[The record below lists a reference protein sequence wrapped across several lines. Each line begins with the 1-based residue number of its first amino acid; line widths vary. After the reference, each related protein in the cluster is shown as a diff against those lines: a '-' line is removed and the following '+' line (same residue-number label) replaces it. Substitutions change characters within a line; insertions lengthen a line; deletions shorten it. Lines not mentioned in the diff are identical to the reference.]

1 VSNVPQY
8 LGGREDR
15 QWRPIRFL
23 TFALIVILAFGV
35 LGSRIFYLQVVDGR
49 HLAAQA
55 QTNRTVVQ
63 AIPATR
69 GLIYDRS
76 GRPLVSNVASFSIKI
91 RPADLPLSRRDEVV
105 QRLGVLLGID
115 PAGIN
120 EAIDLNPGSNF
131 DLVRI
136 AQDVP
141 ETTAR
146 IVAESPDELPG
157 VQVVVETR
165 RAYANGPLF
174 SQVVGYTGPINADQ
188 LADHKD
194 DGYLPDDLLGKAG
207 LEKTFED
214 VLRGTYGSE
223 LVERDATGRKLQ
235 VLSTIQDAVPGASLK
250 LTIDTKQQKYATKAL
265 QWAMKTVGFKRGVV
279 IAMNP
284 QTGEIVALVSL
295 PTYDNNLFAKGIS
308 NADFGKL
315 ANNKD
320 QPLLNHAVQAWYAPG
335 STYKLVTG
343 TGALADGKIT
353 AQTRVQTHASLRLGN
368 TTFYEWNHRGWGAC
382 NIDCG
387 FGHSSDTFFYQL
399 AGMLGVDRLGYW
411 AKQYGFGARSGIDLP
426 GEVKGI
432 VPTNTWKMDAMG
444 QPVFPGETYQAG
456 IGQGYDAVTPI
467 QLINAYAALANGGKL
482 YRPQLVREVIGPD
495 GDVIQPFK
503 PDLIRKLPLDSAVLK
518 DMREAARSVVT
529 LRHTYNLV
537 DLPIRVAGKSGTAE
551 FGVRDKQ
558 GRLPYS
564 SWFVGFVPKNAKN
577 GSFSRSDSNLVVL
590 AFAYDSRTKGNVGT
604 EIVKYFLQLHY
615 GIKEDFRNFDLL
627 ERGNFYDSN

>member
-1 VSNVPQY
+1 MSQVPHY
-8 LGGREDR
+8 VGGHQDR
-15 QWRPIRFL
+15 QRRPIRFL

-35 LGSRIFYLQVVDGR
+35 LGSRIFYLQVVEGR

-105 QRLGVLLGID
+105 QRLAVLLGID
-115 PAGIN
+115 PTGIN

-165 RAYANGPLF
+165 RAYSNGPLF

-188 LADHKD
+188 LADRKD

-235 VLSTIQDAVPGASLK
+235 VLSTMQDAIPGASLK

-279 IAMNP
+279 IVMNP
-284 QTGEIVALVSL
+284 QTGRDPRAR
-295 PTYDNNLFAKGIS
+295 
-308 NADFGKL
+308 
-315 ANNKD
+315 
-320 QPLLNHAVQAWYAPG
+320 QPAHVRQ
-335 STYKLVTG
+335 
-343 TGALADGKIT
+343 
-353 AQTRVQTHASLRLGN
+353 
-368 TTFYEWNHRGWGAC
+368 
-382 NIDCG
+382 
-387 FGHSSDTFFYQL
+387 
-399 AGMLGVDRLGYW
+399 
-411 AKQYGFGARSGIDLP
+411 
-426 GEVKGI
+426 
-432 VPTNTWKMDAMG
+432 
-444 QPVFPGETYQAG
+444 QPVREGHLQRRLRQAG
-456 IGQGYDAVTPI
+456 
-467 QLINAYAALANGGKL
+467 
-482 YRPQLVREVIGPD
+482 
-495 GDVIQPFK
+495 
-503 PDLIRKLPLDSAVLK
+503 
-518 DMREAARSVVT
+518 
-529 LRHTYNLV
+529 
-537 DLPIRVAGKSGTAE
+537 
-551 FGVRDKQ
+551 
-558 GRLPYS
+558 
-564 SWFVGFVPKNAKN
+564 
-577 GSFSRSDSNLVVL
+577 
-590 AFAYDSRTKGNVGT
+590 
-604 EIVKYFLQLHY
+604 
-615 GIKEDFRNFDLL
+615 
-627 ERGNFYDSN
+627 

>member
-8 LGGREDR
+8 LGGRQDR
-15 QWRPIRFL
+15 QRRPIRFL

-482 YRPQLVREVIGPD
+482 FRPQLVREVIGPD